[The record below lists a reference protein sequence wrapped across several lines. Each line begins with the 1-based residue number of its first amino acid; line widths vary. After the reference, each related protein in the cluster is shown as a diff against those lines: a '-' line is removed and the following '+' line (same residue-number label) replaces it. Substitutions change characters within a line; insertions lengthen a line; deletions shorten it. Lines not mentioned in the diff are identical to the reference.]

1 MQEICFPGSI
11 NIFTKENRMSC
22 KVIAEIGWNFMGD
35 MAIAEK
41 MIVSAKSSGADVAK
55 FQYWDPS
62 KLKPGPWDHD
72 GRLEIYKAAA
82 LNEEKIRLLMRL
94 CDENNIEF
102 LISAFNASDASFISS
117 LGIKKLK
124 IPSHE
129 VANTALHSFA
139 ANNFEEV
146 YVSLGAGTSSE
157 VEQACEVY
165 NSVEGLFWV
174 GMHCVSSYPCGPEHA
189 NLPRLRY
196 LSNLCKNLGYSDH
209 TSDVVTPSISLAFGS
224 RVVEKHFTIDKELP
238 GRDNKFALDPDEFF
252 QMVENIRNA
261 EKSCFYHG
269 PEPRD
274 IEKDTMTNYRGRW
287 GD

>member
-1 MQEICFPGSI
+1 
-11 NIFTKENRMSC
+11 
-22 KVIAEIGWNFMGD
+22 
-35 MAIAEK
+35 
-41 MIVSAKSSGADVAK
+41 MIVSAKTSGADITK
-55 FQYWDPS
+55 FQYWNPS
-62 KLKPGPWDHD
+62 KLKPGPWDTD

-94 CDENNIEF
+94 CDENHIEF

-129 VANTALHSFA
+129 VANTSLHNFA
-139 ANNFEEV
+139 ANNFDEV

-157 VEQACEVY
+157 VEQACEIY
-165 NSVEGLFWV
+165 NSVKGLFWV

-189 NLPRLRY
+189 NLPRLNY
-196 LSNLCKNLGYSDH
+196 LSDLCENLGYSDH
-209 TSDVVTPSISLAFGS
+209 TSDVVTPSISLAFGVS
-224 RVVEKHFTIDKELP
+224 VVEKHFTIDKELP
-238 GRDNKFALDPDEFF
+238 GRDNKFALDPDQFS

-261 EKSCFYHG
+261 EKSCSYYG

-274 IEKDTMTNYRGRW
+274 IEADTMTSYRGRW

>member
-1 MQEICFPGSI
+1 MNVRSQ
-11 NIFTKENRMSC
+11 NHLVATENKMNC

-35 MAIAEK
+35 MEIAEK
-41 MIVSAKSSGADVAK
+41 MIISAKNSGANVAK

-82 LNEEKIRLLMRL
+82 LNEQKIQLLIKL
-94 CDENNIEF
+94 CEESNIEF
-102 LISAFNASDASFISS
+102 LISAFNASDASFINS

-129 VANTALHSFA
+129 VANTILHNYA
-139 ANNFEEV
+139 ANNFDEV
-146 YVSLGAGTSSE
+146 YVSLGAGTLSE
-157 VEQACEVY
+157 IEQACGIY
-165 NSVEGLFWV
+165 NSVEGLYWV

-189 NLPRLRY
+189 NLPRLSY
-196 LSNLCKNLGYSDH
+196 LSNLCRNLGYSDH
-209 TSDVVTPSISLAFGS
+209 TSDVVTPSISLALGAC
-224 RVVEKHFTIDKELP
+224 VVEKHFTIDKELP
-238 GRDNKFALDPDEFF
+238 GRDNKFALDPHEFS
-252 QMVENIRNA
+252 QMVENIRSA

-274 IEKDTMTNYRGRW
+274 IEQDTMTNYRDRW

>member
-1 MQEICFPGSI
+1 MNVRPQ
-11 NIFTKENRMSC
+11 NHLVATENKMNC

-35 MAIAEK
+35 MEIAEK
-41 MIVSAKSSGADVAK
+41 MIISAKNSGANVAK

-82 LNEEKIRLLMRL
+82 LNEQKIQLLMRL
-94 CDENNIEF
+94 CEESNIEF
-102 LISAFNASDASFISS
+102 LISAFNASDAGFINS

-129 VANTALHSFA
+129 VANTILHNYA
-139 ANNFEEV
+139 ANNFNEV
-146 YVSLGAGTSSE
+146 YVSLGAGTLSE
-157 VEQACEVY
+157 VEEACRIY
-165 NSVEGLFWV
+165 NSVKGLYWV

-189 NLPRLRY
+189 NLPRLSY
-196 LSNLCKNLGYSDH
+196 LSNLCRNLGYSDH
-209 TSDVVTPSISLAFGS
+209 TSDVVTPSISLALGVC
-224 RVVEKHFTIDKELP
+224 VVEKHFTIDKELP
-238 GRDNKFALDPDEFF
+238 GRDNKFALDPHEFS
-252 QMVENIRNA
+252 QMVENIRGA

-274 IEKDTMTNYRGRW
+274 IEQDTMTNYRGRW